1 MRLSGGEEKTCWREV
16 ARLEDLP
23 IGGIVPVTLSGA
35 PVLLCRTATGV
46 FALADRCP
54 HAGWPLRHG
63 RIRGESLVCPV
74 HGARFDLAN
83 GTPLA
88 GPAQGKVATYRLRIE
103 QGAIQLGGGEPAA

>member
-1 MRLSGGEEKTCWREV
+1 LPGGEEETCWREV
-16 ARLEDLP
+16 ARLEDVP
-23 IGGIVPVTLSGA
+23 IGGILPVTLGDT

-46 FALADRCP
+46 FAVADRCP
-54 HAGWPLRHG
+54 HAGWPLREG

-74 HGARFDLAN
+74 HGARFALAN
-83 GTPLA
+83 GAPLA